1 MLFVPMSKSMIER
14 RLVDV
19 SERLKRLRAEHAVTL
34 EQLGFLEE
42 EADEARLR
50 SLVSE
55 TPLADAD
62 ARETRRH
69 ADAMAT
75 HRASLERSIADL
87 QMEQD
92 RLLDQMANEADPAG
106 TGR

>member
-1 MLFVPMSKSMIER
+1 MIER

-19 SERLKRLRAEHAVTL
+19 SERLKRLRAEHAVAL
-34 EQLGFLEE
+34 EQLGALEE

-69 ADAMAT
+69 ADAMAH
-75 HRASLERSIADL
+75 HRSVLEESIADL
-87 QMEQD
+87 VREQD
-92 RLLDQMANEADPAG
+92 RLLDRMATEPAIPD
-106 TGR
+106 RSHDL

>member
-1 MLFVPMSKSMIER
+1 MIER

-19 SERLKRLRAEHAVTL
+19 SERLKRLRAEHAVAL
-34 EQLGFLEE
+34 EQLGALEE

-69 ADAMAT
+69 ADAMAH
-75 HRASLERSIADL
+75 HRAELEQSIAEL
-87 QMEQD
+87 IREQD
-92 RLLDQMANEADPAG
+92 RLLDRMATEA
-106 TGR
+106 TGPTA

>member
-1 MLFVPMSKSMIER
+1 MSKSMIER

-19 SERLKRLRAEHAVTL
+19 SERLKRLRAERAVTL

-42 EADEARLR
+42 EAEEARLR

-69 ADAMAT
+69 ADAMAN
-75 HRASLERSIADL
+75 HRSSLERSIAEL
-87 QMEQD
+87 ELEQD
-92 RLLDQMANEADPAG
+92 RLLDQMAGEADTAG